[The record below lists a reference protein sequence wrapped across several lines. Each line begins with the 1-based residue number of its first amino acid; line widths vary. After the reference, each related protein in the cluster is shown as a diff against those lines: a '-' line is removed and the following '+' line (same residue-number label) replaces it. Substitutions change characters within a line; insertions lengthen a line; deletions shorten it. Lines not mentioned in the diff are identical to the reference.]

1 MNENQMTLFE
11 NTTPAQAEAVALHYE
26 IMTAAR
32 AAADSLLNLGRK
44 LKQMR
49 DTGHYKDLGFDT
61 FAAYTETA
69 VGIRQRQAYNYI
81 SVVEKL
87 PAQLI
92 EENAAAGVTKL
103 ALLAKLGPADREEV
117 AADGL
122 ANITVAELQKIIDER
137 NNMAEQLAMFETSA
151 PADTVEADAHEVDME
166 QLRAEIAAELEAK
179 HAAELEAA
187 KADAQRAA
195 EKTAA
200 DKIAKAKADAKAKA
214 ERQIANARK
223 EAADAAAAE
232 QAEKDR
238 AELAAAQQRATEA
251 TQRAAETAKQLKL
264 QADDT
269 GIKFGLL
276 FQDMQDK
283 AYSLADLAGKLAE
296 AGRVAE
302 ADKYRQA
309 LHNALLLLAEEVLK

>member
-11 NTTPAQAEAVALHYE
+11 NTTPAQADALALHYE

-92 EENAAAGVTKL
+92 EENAAAGITKL
-103 ALLAKLGPADREEV
+103 ALLAKLGPDDREEV

-137 NNMAEQLAMFETSA
+137 NNMAEQLAMFETS

-166 QLRAEIAAELEAK
+166 QLRAEIAAELEAE
-179 HAAELEAA
+179 HAAALKAV

-195 EKTAA
+195 EKAAA

-238 AELAAAQQRATEA
+238 AELAAAQQRAAEA

-296 AGRVAE
+296 AGRIAE

-309 LHNALLLLAEEVLK
+309 LHNALLSLAEEVLK

>member
-11 NTTPAQAEAVALHYE
+11 NTTPAQADALALHYE

-103 ALLAKLGPADREEV
+103 ALLAKLGPGDREEV

-137 NNMAEQLAMFETSA
+137 NNMAEQLAMFETS

-166 QLRAEIAAELEAK
+166 RLRAEIAAELEAK
-179 HAAELEAA
+179 HAAALEAV
-187 KADAQRAA
+187 
-195 EKTAA
+195 
-200 DKIAKAKADAKAKA
+200 KADAKAKA
-214 ERQIANARK
+214 ERKIANARK

-238 AELAAAQQRATEA
+238 AELAAAQQRAAEA

-296 AGRVAE
+296 AGRIAE

>member
-11 NTTPAQAEAVALHYE
+11 NTTPAQADALALHYE

-179 HAAELEAA
+179 HAADIEAA

-195 EKTAA
+195 EKAAA

-296 AGRVAE
+296 AGRIAE

-309 LHNALLLLAEEVLK
+309 LHDALLLLAEEVLK

>member
-26 IMTAAR
+26 IITAAR
-32 AAADSLLNLGRK
+32 TAADSLLNLGRK

-122 ANITVAELQKIIDER
+122 ANITVTELQKIIDER
-137 NNMAEQLAMFETSA
+137 NNMAEQLAMFEASA
-151 PADTVEADAHEVDME
+151 PADTIEVSASEVDME
-166 QLRAEIAAELEAK
+166 QIRAEVAAELEAK
-179 HAAELEAA
+179 HTAELEAA
-187 KADAQRAA
+187 KADAKRVA
-195 EKTAA
+195 EKAAA
-200 DKIAKAKADAKAKA
+200 DKIAKAKADAEAKA

-223 EAADAAAAE
+223 EAADTAAAE

-238 AELAAAQQRATEA
+238 AELAAAQQRAAEA

-296 AGRVAE
+296 AGRIAE

-309 LHNALLLLAEEVLK
+309 LHNALLLLADEVLK

>member
-26 IMTAAR
+26 IITAAR

-103 ALLAKLGPADREEV
+103 ALLAKLGQADREEV

-151 PADTVEADAHEVDME
+151 PADTVEAAAHEVDME

-195 EKTAA
+195 EKAAA

-238 AELAAAQQRATEA
+238 AELAAARQRATEA

-296 AGRVAE
+296 AGRIAE

>member
-11 NTTPAQAEAVALHYE
+11 NTTPAQADALALHYE
-26 IMTAAR
+26 IITAAR

-166 QLRAEIAAELEAK
+166 QLRAEIAEELEAK

-195 EKTAA
+195 EKAAA

-296 AGRVAE
+296 AGRIAE

-309 LHNALLLLAEEVLK
+309 LHNALLSLAEEVLK

>member
-11 NTTPAQAEAVALHYE
+11 NTTPAQADALALHYE

-103 ALLAKLGPADREEV
+103 ALLAKLGPDDREEV

-179 HAAELEAA
+179 HAAALEAV

-195 EKTAA
+195 EKAAA

-223 EAADAAAAE
+223 EAADAAAAK

-238 AELAAAQQRATEA
+238 AELAAAQQRAAEA

-283 AYSLADLAGKLAE
+283 AYSLADLAGKLAV
-296 AGRVAE
+296 AGRIAE

>member
-26 IMTAAR
+26 IITAAR

-166 QLRAEIAAELEAK
+166 QLRAEIAAELETK

-187 KADAQRAA
+187 KADAQRTA
-195 EKTAA
+195 EKAAA

-296 AGRVAE
+296 AGRIAE

>member
-11 NTTPAQAEAVALHYE
+11 NTTPAQADALALHYE

-103 ALLAKLGPADREEV
+103 ALLAKLGPDDREEV

-137 NNMAEQLAMFETSA
+137 NNMAEQLAMFETS

-179 HAAELEAA
+179 HAAALEVA

-195 EKTAA
+195 EKAAA
-200 DKIAKAKADAKAKA
+200 DKIAKAKAKA

-238 AELAAAQQRATEA
+238 AELAAAQQRAAEA

-296 AGRVAE
+296 AGRIAE
-302 ADKYRQA
+302 ADKYRHA
-309 LHNALLLLAEEVLK
+309 LHNALLLLADEVLK

>member
-26 IMTAAR
+26 IITAAR

-166 QLRAEIAAELEAK
+166 QLRAEIAEELEAK

-195 EKTAA
+195 EKAAA

-238 AELAAAQQRATEA
+238 AELAAAKQRATEA

-264 QADDT
+264 QADDA

-296 AGRVAE
+296 AGRIAE

>member
-11 NTTPAQAEAVALHYE
+11 NTTPAQADALALHYE

-103 ALLAKLGPADREEV
+103 ALLAKLGPDDREEV

-179 HAAELEAA
+179 HAAALEAA

-195 EKTAA
+195 EKAAA

-238 AELAAAQQRATEA
+238 AELAAAQQRAAEA

-283 AYSLADLAGKLAE
+283 AYSLADLAGKLTE
-296 AGRVAE
+296 AGRIAE

>member
-1 MNENQMTLFE
+1 MNENQMTLLE
-11 NTTPAQAEAVALHYE
+11 NTTPAQADALALHYE

-103 ALLAKLGPADREEV
+103 ALLAKLGPDDREEV

-195 EKTAA
+195 EKAAA

-238 AELAAAQQRATEA
+238 AELAAAQQRAAEA

-296 AGRVAE
+296 AGRITE

>member
-11 NTTPAQAEAVALHYE
+11 NTTPAQADALALHYE

-166 QLRAEIAAELEAK
+166 QLRAEIAEELEAK

-187 KADAQRAA
+187 KADAQRTA
-195 EKTAA
+195 EKAAA

-296 AGRVAE
+296 AGRIAE

>member
-11 NTTPAQAEAVALHYE
+11 NTTPAQADALALHYE
-26 IMTAAR
+26 IMAAR
-32 AAADSLLNLGRK
+32 AAAASLLNLGRK

-103 ALLAKLGPADREEV
+103 ALLAKLGPDDREEV

-137 NNMAEQLAMFETSA
+137 NNMAEQLAMFETS

-179 HAAELEAA
+179 HAAALEAA
-187 KADAQRAA
+187 KADAQREA
-195 EKTAA
+195 EKAAA

-238 AELAAAQQRATEA
+238 AELAAAQQRAAEA

-296 AGRVAE
+296 AGRITE

>member
-11 NTTPAQAEAVALHYE
+11 NTTPAQADALALHYE

-103 ALLAKLGPADREEV
+103 ALLAKLGPDDREEV

-179 HAAELEAA
+179 HAAALEAA

-195 EKTAA
+195 EKAAA

-238 AELAAAQQRATEA
+238 AELAAAQQRAAEA

-296 AGRVAE
+296 AGRIAE

-309 LHNALLLLAEEVLK
+309 LHNALMLLADEVLK

>member
-11 NTTPAQAEAVALHYE
+11 NTTPAQADALALHYE

-137 NNMAEQLAMFETSA
+137 NNMAEQLAMFEAST

-166 QLRAEIAAELEAK
+166 QLRAEIAAELEGK

-187 KADAQRAA
+187 KADAQRTA
-195 EKTAA
+195 EKAAA

-296 AGRVAE
+296 AGRIAE

>member
-11 NTTPAQAEAVALHYE
+11 NTTPAQADALALHYE

-137 NNMAEQLAMFETSA
+137 NNMAEQLAMFGTSA

-166 QLRAEIAAELEAK
+166 QLRAEIAAELEAE
-179 HAAELEAA
+179 HAAALEAV

-238 AELAAAQQRATEA
+238 AELAAAQQRAAEA

-296 AGRVAE
+296 AGRIAE

>member
-103 ALLAKLGPADREEV
+103 ALLAKLGPDDREEV

-195 EKTAA
+195 EKAA
-200 DKIAKAKADAKAKA
+200 TDKIAKAKADAKAKA

-238 AELAAAQQRATEA
+238 AELAAARQRATEA

-296 AGRVAE
+296 AGRIAE

>member
-26 IMTAAR
+26 IITAAR

-166 QLRAEIAAELEAK
+166 QLRAEIAEELEAK

-187 KADAQRAA
+187 KADAQRTA
-195 EKTAA
+195 EKAAA

-296 AGRVAE
+296 AGRIAE

-309 LHNALLLLAEEVLK
+309 LHDALLLLAEEVLK

>member
-11 NTTPAQAEAVALHYE
+11 NTTPARADALALHYE

-166 QLRAEIAAELEAK
+166 QLRAEIAEELEAK

-195 EKTAA
+195 EKAAA

-296 AGRVAE
+296 AGRIAE

>member
-11 NTTPAQAEAVALHYE
+11 NTTPAQADALALHYE

-103 ALLAKLGPADREEV
+103 ALLAKLGPDDREEV

-179 HAAELEAA
+179 HAAALEVA

-195 EKTAA
+195 EKAAA

-238 AELAAAQQRATEA
+238 AELAAAQQRAAEA

-296 AGRVAE
+296 AGRIAE
-302 ADKYRQA
+302 ADKYRHA
-309 LHNALLLLAEEVLK
+309 LHNALLLLADEVLK

>member
-26 IMTAAR
+26 IITAAR

-151 PADTVEADAHEVDME
+151 PADTVEADAREVDME
-166 QLRAEIAAELEAK
+166 QLRAEIAEELEAK

-195 EKTAA
+195 EKAAA

-214 ERQIANARK
+214 ERQIVNARK

-296 AGRVAE
+296 AGRIAE

>member
-26 IMTAAR
+26 IITAAR

-103 ALLAKLGPADREEV
+103 ALLAKLGPADQEEV

-187 KADAQRAA
+187 KADTQRAA
-195 EKTAA
+195 EKAAA

-238 AELAAAQQRATEA
+238 AELAAAQQRAAEA

-296 AGRVAE
+296 AGRIAE

>member
-26 IMTAAR
+26 IITAAR

-166 QLRAEIAAELEAK
+166 QLRAEIAEELEAK

-195 EKTAA
+195 EKAAA

-296 AGRVAE
+296 AGRIAE

>member
-26 IMTAAR
+26 IITAAR

-87 PAQLI
+87 PAKLI

-103 ALLAKLGPADREEV
+103 ALLAKLGQADREEV

-151 PADTVEADAHEVDME
+151 PADTVDATAHEVDME

-195 EKTAA
+195 EKAAA

-238 AELAAAQQRATEA
+238 AELAAARQRATEA

-296 AGRVAE
+296 AGRIAE

>member
-26 IMTAAR
+26 IITAAR

-103 ALLAKLGPADREEV
+103 ALLAKLGPQDREEV
-117 AADGL
+117 AGDL

-137 NNMAEQLAMFETSA
+137 NNMAEQLAMFETST

-166 QLRAEIAAELEAK
+166 QLRAEIAAELETK
-179 HAAELEAA
+179 HAAALEAV

-195 EKTAA
+195 EKAAA

-238 AELAAAQQRATEA
+238 AELAAAQQRAAEA

-296 AGRVAE
+296 AGRIAE
-302 ADKYRQA
+302 AGKYRQA
-309 LHNALLLLAEEVLK
+309 LHNALLSLAEEVLK

>member
-11 NTTPAQAEAVALHYE
+11 NTTPAQADALALHYE

-32 AAADSLLNLGRK
+32 AATDSLLNLGRK

-103 ALLAKLGPADREEV
+103 ALLAKLGPDDREEV

-137 NNMAEQLAMFETSA
+137 NNMAEQLAMFETS

-179 HAAELEAA
+179 HAAALEAV
-187 KADAQRAA
+187 
-195 EKTAA
+195 
-200 DKIAKAKADAKAKA
+200 KADAKAKA

-238 AELAAAQQRATEA
+238 AELAAAQQRAAEA

-283 AYSLADLAGKLAE
+283 AYSMADLAGKLAE
-296 AGRVAE
+296 AGRIAE

-309 LHNALLLLAEEVLK
+309 LHNALLLLADEVLK

>member
-11 NTTPAQAEAVALHYE
+11 NTTPAQADALALHYE

-166 QLRAEIAAELEAK
+166 QLRAEIAEELEAK

-187 KADAQRAA
+187 KADAQRTA
-195 EKTAA
+195 EKAAA

-296 AGRVAE
+296 AGRIAE

-309 LHNALLLLAEEVLK
+309 LHDALLLLAEEVLK